1 MGWYLEM
8 SAEMPPL
15 LPHCFW
21 SECFIAVTESK
32 GQALSVTGQAEDFNY
47 LISIGVWV
55 SCLSLNTSERQATK
69 ATDFFCQPARQT
81 NNQGVLTPSPHNKL
95 WGRMNRPLVLCLLA
109 SKVHN
114 SYFTH
119 PPAIC
124 LLIMTEETL
133 VLGVPI
139 RRARWV
145 GSYFFF
151 RKAKSGIDAVSGPPK
166 CPTRVRC
173 SQAVG
178 WEFFVEELP
187 PRTQK
192 EETVRP

>member
-15 LPHCFW
+15 PPHCFW

-55 SCLSLNTSERQATK
+55 SCLSLNTNERQATK
-69 ATDFFCQPARQT
+69 ATDFFCQPAWQT

-95 WGRMNRPLVLCLLA
+95 WGRMNRPFVLCLLA

-145 GSYFFF
+145 GSYFFLE
-151 RKAKSGIDAVSGPPK
+151 KP
-166 CPTRVRC
+166 
-173 SQAVG
+173 SQESMPSLAHPSVQP
-178 WEFFVEELP
+178 E
-187 PRTQK
+187 
-192 EETVRP
+192 

>member
-8 SAEMPPL
+8 SAEIPPL
-15 LPHCFW
+15 PPHCFW

-32 GQALSVTGQAEDFNY
+32 EQVLSVTGQAEAFNS
-47 LISIGVWV
+47 LISTGVWV
-55 SCLSLNTSERQATK
+55 SCLSLNTSERQVAK
-69 ATDFFCQPARQT
+69 ATVFFCQPAQQT
-81 NNQGVLTPSPHNKL
+81 NNQGVLTPGPHNKL

-124 LLIMTEETL
+124 LLIMTKEIL
-133 VLGVPI
+133 VLGVPT

-145 GSYFFF
+145 GFFF
-151 RKAKSGIDAVSGPPK
+151 FFFFLEKS
-166 CPTRVRC
+166 
-173 SQAVG
+173 SQESMPSLAHPGVQP
-178 WEFFVEELP
+178 E
-187 PRTQK
+187 
-192 EETVRP
+192 